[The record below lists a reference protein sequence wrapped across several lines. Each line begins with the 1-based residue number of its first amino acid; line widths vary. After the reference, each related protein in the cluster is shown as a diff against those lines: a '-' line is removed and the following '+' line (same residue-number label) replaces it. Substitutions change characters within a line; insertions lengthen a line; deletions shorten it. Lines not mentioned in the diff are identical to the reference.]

1 MLLNGFKNIFAWND
15 RMKVT
20 LEFTLPEEKE
30 DYELAING
38 HVYKR
43 AIDEFDEKLR
53 QLWKYQDQKSLD
65 IQEARKMLSEVV
77 EEMKD

>member
-1 MLLNGFKNIFAWND
+1 
-15 RMKVT
+15 MKVI
-20 LEFTLPEEKE
+20 LEFTFPEEKE
-30 DYELAING
+30 EYELAMNG

-53 QLWKYQDQKSLD
+53 QLWKYQNQES
-65 IQEARKMLSEVV
+65 ISIPEARKMLHEIV

>member
-1 MLLNGFKNIFAWND
+1 L
-15 RMKVT
+15 KVI

-30 DYELAING
+30 EYDLAMNG

-53 QLWKYQDQKSLD
+53 QLWKYQDQKSID
-65 IQEARKMLSEVV
+65 IQEARKMLHEIV